1 VSEQDRSNEAVV
13 SLLAGLGVGLLIGAS
28 TALLLAP
35 QSGAE
40 TRSYLGD
47 TAHDVLGKVRDSID
61 DVRVKLDEVIVQTRQ
76 ALSRT
81 QGSTGPGPELPT
93 SGEALAS
100 PPTS

>member
-1 VSEQDRSNEAVV
+1 MNEQDRSNEALV

-47 TAHDVLGKVRDSID
+47 TAHEVLGKVRDSID

-81 QGSTGPGPELPT
+81 QPASGAATELPST
-93 SGEALAS
+93 GEALAS
-100 PPTS
+100 PPTA